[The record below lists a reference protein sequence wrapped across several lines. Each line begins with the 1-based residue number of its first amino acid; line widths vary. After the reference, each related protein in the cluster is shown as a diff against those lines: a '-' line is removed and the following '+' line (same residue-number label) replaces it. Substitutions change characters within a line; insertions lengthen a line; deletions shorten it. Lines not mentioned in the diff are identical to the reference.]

1 MIEDRQMQSLLE
13 DGVVRSERKRVVIFL
28 SVLGLLL
35 LLLAAFVT
43 APDTFGAAVAPDLR
57 ASLEKTAPRI
67 LGILLLLAGYEI
79 FVLLRLREMIRKGV
93 HPGTAFRYFQ
103 AAVEVSWVTLL
114 IFLSIAHIGA
124 IQTFSG
130 MLPLLYFPAIALS
143 ALNLNLRLSVWSGVV
158 AAAGFAVAAALSMPE
173 TLPVEGFP
181 MLTSRHQFALKTIFI
196 LLAGLASGFVGG
208 SLRQQLLATLR
219 SRREKDLAVAI
230 FGQHVSPQVAERLLN
245 QPVHSFGE
253 ERAVCVMFLDIRD
266 FSVFASEKT
275 AGEVVEFLNL
285 LFGGLIACVNEHKG
299 IVNKFL
305 GDGFMAVFGAPENDE
320 ELCKNA
326 VLCARALLAEVDRL
340 NKSGIIAPT
349 RVGIGLH
356 TGPAVTG
363 IVGSEERREYTV
375 IGDTVNLAARIEQAT
390 KQFHC
395 PLLISQ
401 AVWEAL
407 PKGTFEAEDLGM
419 VELKGQAKP
428 ARLFKIA

>member
-1 MIEDRQMQSLLE
+1 MIEDQKMHSLLE
-13 DGVVRSERKRVVIFL
+13 EGVVRSECKRVGIFL
-28 SVLGLLL
+28 SVLGLLVL
-35 LLLAAFVT
+35 LLSAFILSPETV
-43 APDTFGAAVAPDLR
+43 GSAVAVDLR
-57 ASLEKTAPRI
+57 ATLEKNAPRVM
-67 LGILLLLAGYEI
+67 GILLLLAGYETV
-79 FVLLRLREMIRKGV
+79 VLFRLRQLSRSGV
-93 HPGTAFRYFQ
+93 HPGAVFRYFQ
-103 AAVEVSWVTLL
+103 AAIEVSWVTLL
-114 IFLSIAHIGA
+114 LFLSVESIGP

-143 ALNLNLRLSVWSGVV
+143 ALNLNLRLSVWSGIV
-158 AAAGFAVAAALSMPE
+158 AAAGFVLVASLSMPG

-181 MLTSRHQFALKTIFI
+181 MLTSRHQFALKAIFI
-196 LLAGLASGFVGG
+196 LLAGVASGFVGG

-285 LFGGLIACVNEHKG
+285 LFSGLILCVNEHKG

-305 GDGFMAVFGAPENDE
+305 GDGFMAVFGAPENDA
-320 ELCKNA
+320 ELCTNA
-326 VLCARALLAEVDRL
+326 VLCAKSLLAEVDRL
-340 NKSGIIAPT
+340 NQSGTIAPT
-349 RVGIGLH
+349 RIGIGLH

-390 KQFHC
+390 KQFRC
-395 PLLISQ
+395 SLLVSQ

-407 PKGTFEAEDLGM
+407 PKEAFEGEDLGM
-419 VELKGQAKP
+419 VELKGQSKP
-428 ARLFKIA
+428 ARLFKLA